1 MRELSHHL
9 QNPDLS
15 GVALDQLK
23 LAEQAFK
30 DKNFDFALKLCDK
43 ACLES
48 NHLRPFFY
56 DIVGDIYIAKNNFLL
71 AEVYILQALSMG
83 HSSFKVYFNLSTL
96 ASIRKR
102 LYSRPFLS

>member
-1 MRELSHHL
+1 MS
-9 QNPDLS
+9 Q
-15 GVALDQLK
+15 
-23 LAEQAFK
+23 
-30 DKNFDFALKLCDK
+30 
-43 ACLES
+43 S

-96 ASIRKR
+96 ASIRKDFILAHFYLDKASDIDPNHSQLVQMR
-102 LYSRPFLS
+102 DNLTQLQDNTTRCFSFSDIPG